1 MFAPKE
7 KIEEFENVLFYH
19 FREAM
24 GESILAL
31 NEEATNELF
40 TFMFEKHYLEGDL
53 TASKVMK
60 KFSYIT
66 EEQDAHLIISMFDNS
81 NPHYIDIP
89 SY

>member
-40 TFMFEKHYLEGDL
+40 TFMFEEHYLEGDL
-53 TASKVMK
+53 TVLSRKIPEGKGRLRPSA
-60 KFSYIT
+60 FSP
-66 EEQDAHLIISMFDNS
+66 Q
-81 NPHYIDIP
+81 P
-89 SY
+89 STRF